1 VRFVESERE
10 FTEEELAKFAEVQV
24 LDIPEELLTDAE
36 LEEMGVEAEGDA
48 AEAPD
53 RSGDGGLGG
62 LKMKASELREKNQ
75 AELENELRELKAEL
89 FKLRFQHVTNQL
101 GNPMEL
107 KRVKRDIARVKTV
120 MRQRELGEV
129 ISS

>member
-1 VRFVESERE
+1 
-10 FTEEELAKFAEVQV
+10 
-24 LDIPEELLTDAE
+24 
-36 LEEMGVEAEGDA
+36 
-48 AEAPD
+48 
-53 RSGDGGLGG
+53 
-62 LKMKASELREKNQ
+62 MKASELREKNQ

-120 MRQRELGEV
+120 MRQRELGQV
-129 ISS
+129 I